1 MYKVFHHQP
10 LYPGMV
16 FQENDSLIAS
26 EIDWPDCYQ
35 EVALVDVDDLE
46 EVYLKTQHL
55 EKPWWLSPSVS
66 VVNLSRSTSVGDVI
80 QDENGTL
87 WVVAAIG
94 FVKLAQQ
101 KNSKAHKEV

>member
-1 MYKVFHHQP
+1 MYKVFHNQP

-16 FQENDSLIAS
+16 FQENDILIS
-26 EIDWPDCYQ
+26 ELDWPDRYQ
-35 EVALVDVDDLE
+35 EVARVDVDDLE
-46 EVYLKTQHL
+46 EAYLKTQHL
-55 EKPWWLSPSVS
+55 EKPWWLNPGVK

-94 FVKLAQQ
+94 FVKLIQQ
-101 KNSKAHKEV
+101 KNSQSQ